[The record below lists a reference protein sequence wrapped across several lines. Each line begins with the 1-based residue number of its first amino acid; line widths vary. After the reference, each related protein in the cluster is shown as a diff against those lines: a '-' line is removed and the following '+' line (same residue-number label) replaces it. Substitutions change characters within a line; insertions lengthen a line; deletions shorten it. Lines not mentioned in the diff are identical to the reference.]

1 MQMAVTPK
9 TRLFSSHTL
18 VGGSDLWL
26 TGEQAKYVSR
36 VLRLK
41 VDHKLV
47 MFDGTGGQYPAA
59 IKDLAKDRI
68 LLSIGEHRGEELESP
83 LAVHLVQGLS
93 RGGRMDVVMQKATE
107 LGVRRVTP
115 VITEFSVVRLDSGRA
130 ARRHEHWSK
139 ISQSACEQCGRNTLP
154 RIDVAQEF
162 DAWLAARSGD
172 GTTRIVLDPRCNKAV
187 SALPA
192 PHTAIELLIG
202 PEGGLSDAEYRRCNE
217 AGFEAVA
224 LGPRILRTETAAIA
238 AIAVIQA
245 LWGDLG

>member
-1 MQMAVTPK
+1 MQIAVTPK
-9 TRLFSSHTL
+9 TRLFSAHTL

-36 VLRLK
+36 VLRLRI
-41 VDHKLV
+41 DHKLV
-47 MFDGTGGQYPAA
+47 MFDGTGGQYPAV
-59 IKDLAKDRI
+59 IRDLAKDRV
-68 LLSIGEHRGEELESP
+68 LLSLGQRHREELESP
-83 LAVHLVQGLS
+83 LAVHLAQGLS

-107 LGVRRVTP
+107 LGVRRITP
-115 VITEFSVVRLDSGRA
+115 VITEFSVVRLDAERA

-154 RIDVAQEF
+154 GIDDAREF
-162 DAWLAARSGD
+162 DAWLAARSD
-172 GTTRIVLDPRCNKAV
+172 ATTRIVLDPHSNKTV

-192 PHTAIELLIG
+192 AQGTVELLIG
-202 PEGGLSDAEYRRCNE
+202 PEGGLSDAEYRRCEE

-224 LGPRILRTETAAIA
+224 LGPRILRTETAAIT

-245 LWGDLG
+245 MWGDLG